1 MKILMPEFGRKECL
15 MDTIYNVYIL
25 WQGEERKFE
34 NVIDVKYGENYISF
48 TDKKKHRFFS
58 NVAFEVESYLADK
71 VVNIP
76 KL

>member
-1 MKILMPEFGRKECL
+1 MPEFGRKECL
-15 MDTIYNVYIL
+15 MDTIYNVYIM

-48 TDKKKHRFFS
+48 TDKEKHRFFS
-58 NVAFEVESYLADK
+58 NVEFEVESYLADK

>member
-15 MDTIYNVYIL
+15 MDTIYNVYLL

-48 TDKKKHRFFS
+48 TDKEKHRFFS
-58 NVAFEVESYLADK
+58 NVVFEVESYLADK

>member
-1 MKILMPEFGRKECL
+1 MKKLMPEFGRKECL
-15 MDTIYNVYIL
+15 MDTIYNVYIM

-48 TDKKKHRFFS
+48 TDKEKHRFFS
-58 NVAFEVESYLADK
+58 NVEFEVESYLADK

>member
-1 MKILMPEFGRKECL
+1 MPEFGRKECL

-48 TDKKKHRFFS
+48 TDKEKHRFFS
-58 NVAFEVESYLADK
+58 NVVFEVESYLADK

>member
-1 MKILMPEFGRKECL
+1 

>member
-15 MDTIYNVYIL
+15 MDTIYNVYIM

-48 TDKKKHRFFS
+48 TDKEKHRFFS
-58 NVAFEVESYLADK
+58 NVEFEVESYLADK

>member
-48 TDKKKHRFFS
+48 TDKEKHRFFS
-58 NVAFEVESYLADK
+58 NVEFEVESYLADK

>member
-1 MKILMPEFGRKECL
+1 MKKLMPEFGRKECL
-15 MDTIYNVYIL
+15 MDTIYNIYVL

-48 TDKKKHRFFS
+48 TDKEKHRFFS